1 MSNWQVRQE
10 GTDTAT
16 EVASANDVF
25 GGLRDGVW
33 TGADEVRGPGET
45 AWTPIEVH
53 PVFEEVAAELE
64 QPEHV
69 EEDETT
75 LDMNPLIDVCLVLL
89 IFFILTIT
97 YESLKRAIDLPQSE
111 SKDGQAQKVN
121 PKDIKDRIFRVKLAM
136 DGDNP
141 VVSVEKKVIPIEQVF
156 NEMRDVI
163 TRTGRREMLFD
174 VDGNVPWG
182 MQTTVLDAAKGN
194 NVHNIFYMPRG
205 KAR

>member
-10 GTDTAT
+10 GTTT
-16 EVASANDVF
+16 PTVVPSANDVL
-25 GGLRDGVW
+25 GGVRDGVW
-33 TGADEVRGPGET
+33 LGSDEVLGPGE
-45 AWTPIEVH
+45 ARWVAIDNH
-53 PVFEEVAAELE
+53 PAFEEVAAELE
-64 QPEHV
+64 APVKV

-97 YESLKRAIDLPQSE
+97 YETLKRAIDLPQSE
-111 SKDGQAQKVN
+111 NEKQGPTQKIN
-121 PKDIKDRIFRVKLAM
+121 PQDVKDRIFRVKLAM

-141 VVSVEKKVIPIEQVF
+141 VVTVEKKVIPIEQVS

-182 MQTTVLDAAKGN
+182 MQTAVLDAAKGN
-194 NVHNIFYMPRG
+194 NVHQIFYMPR
-205 KAR
+205 KRR